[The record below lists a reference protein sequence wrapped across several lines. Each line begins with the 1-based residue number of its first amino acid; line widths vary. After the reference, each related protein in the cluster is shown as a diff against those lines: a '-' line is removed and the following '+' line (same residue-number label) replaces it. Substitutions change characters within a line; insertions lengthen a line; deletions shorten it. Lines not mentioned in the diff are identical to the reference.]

1 MRKIF
6 NLLLLQFETVFA
18 LKKYMLLVIVMG
30 IAIAFIE
37 PEMITFAGGMFIMV
51 TCYST
56 AYYEENSKA
65 NYLIHSLPIRAKD
78 YVLSRY
84 LYVAFSTVLSIIL
97 TSVLYKSLIY
107 FKVVNNN
114 EMFPLWVLALALIV
128 IGIFMMAII
137 VPLELI
143 LGFEKGRIAIVFLTI
158 FPVIFSKNLI
168 KYIPQINFNM
178 ISMKIIIVLCIFS
191 LILIS
196 YFITSNLYLKKD
208 I

>member
-30 IAIAFIE
+30 IASAFIE
-37 PEMITFAGGMFIMV
+37 PEMLTFAGGMFIMV

-56 AYYEENSKA
+56 AYYEENSKT
-65 NYLIHSLPIRAKD
+65 NYLIHSLPIRPKD

-107 FKVVNNN
+107 FKVVNNK

-143 LGFEKGRIAIVFLTI
+143 LGFEKGRIAIVFLTL
-158 FPVIFSKNLI
+158 FPVAFSKNLI
-168 KYIPQINFNM
+168 KYIPQIDFSM
-178 ISMKIIIVLCIFS
+178 MVMKIFVVLCIFT
-191 LILIS
+191 LIITS
-196 YFITSNLYLKKD
+196 YFITSNLYLKKE

>member
-30 IAIAFIE
+30 VAIAFIE

-56 AYYEENSKA
+56 AYYEENSKT

-84 LYVAFSTVLSIIL
+84 LYVVFSTVLSIIL

-178 ISMKIIIVLCIFS
+178 ISMKIIIVLCIFT

>member
-37 PEMITFAGGMFIMV
+37 PEMLTFAGGMFIMV

-56 AYYEENSKA
+56 AYYEENSKT
-65 NYLIHSLPIRAKD
+65 NYLIHSLPIRPKD

-97 TSVLYKSLIY
+97 SSLLYKALIY
-107 FKVVNNN
+107 FKVVNNR
-114 EMFPLWVLALALIV
+114 EIFPLWVLVLAMIV

-158 FPVIFSKNLI
+158 IPVVFSKNLI

-178 ISMKIIIVLCIFS
+178 ISMKIIIVLFIFT

-196 YFITSNLYLKKD
+196 YFTTSNLYLKKD

>member
-6 NLLLLQFETVFA
+6 NLLLLQFDTVFA

-30 IAIAFIE
+30 IFMGFVE
-37 PEMITFAGGMFIMV
+37 PEMITFTGGMFIMA

-56 AYYEENSKA
+56 AYYEENSKM
-65 NYLIHSLPIRAKD
+65 NYLIHSLPIRPKD
-78 YVLSRY
+78 YILSRY
-84 LYVAFSTVLSIIL
+84 LFVGFNTVLSIIL
-97 TSVLYKSLIY
+97 SSVVYKSLIY

-114 EMFPLWVLALALIV
+114 EMFPLWVLALAM
-128 IGIFMMAII
+128 IGIGVFMMAII

-158 FPVIFSKNLI
+158 LPVVFSKNLI
-168 KYIPQINFNM
+168 MYIPQIDFSM
-178 ISMKIIIVLCIFS
+178 MVMKILVVLCVFT

-196 YFITSNLYLKKD
+196 YFVTSNLYLKKD

>member
-18 LKKYMLLVIVMG
+18 LKKYMILVIVMG
-30 IAIAFIE
+30 IVMGFIE
-37 PEMITFAGGMFIMV
+37 PEMLTFSGGMFIMA

-56 AYYEENSKA
+56 AYYEENSKM
-65 NYLIHSLPIRAKD
+65 NYLIHSLPIRPKD
-78 YVLSRY
+78 YILSRY
-84 LYVAFSTVLSIIL
+84 LYVAFNTVLSIIL
-97 TSVLYKSLIY
+97 SSVLYKALIY

-114 EMFPLWVLALALIV
+114 ELFPLWVLALAMIV

-158 FPVIFSKNLI
+158 IPVVFSKNLI

-178 ISMKIIIVLCIFS
+178 ISMKIIIVLFIFT

-196 YFITSNLYLKKD
+196 YFTTSNLYLKKD